1 LSAEKLETIA
11 PGRLSIRLRAAL
23 QGHHPLFEPDEIRS
37 AFAGPDRPM
46 GRPETEAVGA
56 ALLAMAREPLPAA
69 RARIASLDA
78 RSRHAL
84 VRLYFRLLERA
95 AEERPSIH

>member
-1 LSAEKLETIA
+1 MSAEKLEAVA
-11 PGRLSIRLRAAL
+11 PGRLSVRLRMAL
-23 QGHHPLFEPDEIRS
+23 GGHHPLFEPHEIRD

-46 GRPETEAVGA
+46 GRPEAEAVGA
-56 ALLAMAREPLPAA
+56 ALLAMAREPLAAA
-69 RARIASLDA
+69 RARIASLDS

-84 VRLYFRLLERA
+84 VRLYFRLLDRA